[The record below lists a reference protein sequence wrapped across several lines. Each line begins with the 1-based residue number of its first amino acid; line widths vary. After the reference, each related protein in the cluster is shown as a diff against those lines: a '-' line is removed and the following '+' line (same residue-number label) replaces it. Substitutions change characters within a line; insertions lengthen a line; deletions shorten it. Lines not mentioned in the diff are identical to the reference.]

1 MGWTGFSWTSWRGCP
16 LQSSISCYVRG
27 RRLNRHQQLT
37 ALFKA
42 HSPHSALRAGRF
54 EGLLQFQ
61 RSAHQW
67 RGDAPVLLLESR
79 YEQMVGDFAGW
90 LRQLLAALPFPP
102 AARRE
107 LHASLL
113 ADFRDEFTAP
123 DGGHKHA
130 LFAGARLR
138 GTPPPH
144 PPPGHIRPPGP
155 DRCTRGRR
163 RQSGQAQAGH
173 GGDAARHAPDR
184 ARGVRAG
191 LWLVRRRAT
200 GGFARERPRRLL
212 PRGGRASADAREAM
226 QAVVNQRF
234 DISCT
239 NCRFWRMWVIT

>member
-27 RRLNRHQQLT
+27 QRLNRRQQLT

-42 HSPHSALRAGRF
+42 HSPHTALRAGRF

-61 RSAHQW
+61 RSAQQW
-67 RGDAPVLLLESR
+67 RGDALVLLLESR

-138 GTPPPH
+138 GPHPTPP
-144 PPPGHIRPPGP
+144 
-155 DRCTRGRR
+155 
-163 RQSGQAQAGH
+163 SWAY
-173 GGDAARHAPDR
+173 
-184 ARGVRAG
+184 
-191 LWLVRRRAT
+191 
-200 GGFARERPRRLL
+200 
-212 PRGGRASADAREAM
+212 
-226 QAVVNQRF
+226 
-234 DISCT
+234 
-239 NCRFWRMWVIT
+239 

>member
-1 MGWTGFSWTSWRGCP
+1 M
-16 LQSSISCYVRG
+16 RG
-27 RRLNRHQQLT
+27 RRLNRRQQLT

-61 RSAHQW
+61 RSAQQW

-138 GTPPPH
+138 GPHPTPP
-144 PPPGHIRPPGP
+144 
-155 DRCTRGRR
+155 
-163 RQSGQAQAGH
+163 
-173 GGDAARHAPDR
+173 
-184 ARGVRAG
+184 
-191 LWLVRRRAT
+191 
-200 GGFARERPRRLL
+200 
-212 PRGGRASADAREAM
+212 
-226 QAVVNQRF
+226 
-234 DISCT
+234 SCAY
-239 NCRFWRMWVIT
+239 

>member
-1 MGWTGFSWTSWRGCP
+1 M
-16 LQSSISCYVRG
+16 
-27 RRLNRHQQLT
+27 NRHQQLT

-61 RSAHQW
+61 RSAQQW

-130 LFAGARLR
+130 LFAGAGQHGAER
-138 GTPPPH
+138 GKCRQ
-144 PPPGHIRPPGP
+144 IRFALICFGA
-155 DRCTRGRR
+155 DF
-163 RQSGQAQAGH
+163 
-173 GGDAARHAPDR
+173 
-184 ARGVRAG
+184 
-191 LWLVRRRAT
+191 
-200 GGFARERPRRLL
+200 GGF
-212 PRGGRASADAREAM
+212 GIDC
-226 QAVVNQRF
+226 F
-234 DISCT
+234 DLALILE
-239 NCRFWRMWVIT
+239 